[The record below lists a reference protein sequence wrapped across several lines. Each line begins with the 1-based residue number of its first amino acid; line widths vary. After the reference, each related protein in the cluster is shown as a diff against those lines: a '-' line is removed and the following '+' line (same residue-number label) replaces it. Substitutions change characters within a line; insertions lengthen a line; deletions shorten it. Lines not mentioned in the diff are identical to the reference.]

1 MRFVQC
7 LRASERAW
15 LIPPTFCKVYRAATA
30 ALCLG
35 AKERLPGISEPVWF
49 RLRRV
54 KVKPLAPVFL
64 VLYGILFET
73 GAAQTPEQPLVQ
85 YFRSGQQA
93 LQQREFARAAED
105 FKKALAL
112 DPTLVEAEVNLGLA
126 YQGLLQ
132 YDLAVRYLA
141 KSLKERPNL
150 PGPTLIVG
158 LDYIKLG
165 TPEKAIPFLE
175 QSVKLDP
182 SSRYAREALASCYL
196 NQENFRSAAD
206 QFREISLVDPDKAEA
221 WFKLGHQYLD
231 LAARLAYRGA
241 RVYRDS
247 AWGRRFLG
255 DLLFQRDRWADAV
268 KEYQKALSIEPQQA
282 GLHTLVG
289 QSYLHAQK
297 LEQAEA
303 EFRLELERDPR
314 YELAWIGLAN
324 LRLAQN
330 RPKRALESLDEVWQ
344 VSPEF
349 LAVQRD
355 FPSIEVSREVAKA
368 QIPVV
373 QEEPEGPVKHYLSAA
388 LFSTADDAG
397 GVDREWKAFQNDLS
411 AWQKN
416 ADRDMVRAK
425 EDPCQAQFYSRCI
438 DSLKGRSNLTGAQ
451 RLALGKAYFALQQYE
466 PAANT
471 LGQVQDASIKDAE
484 ASYWLERSYQALGAE
499 TYARLE
505 ESFPASWRTLQL
517 RAEGHALR
525 GNMDDAVKEFEAALE
540 LRPNEPELHDAL
552 GEVYLDQHK
561 YDAAQSELEKALAL
575 DDSRAHTL
583 YLLGRAYVEQKDNEK
598 AVPILERA
606 LRIQPDLPET
616 NSLLGTAYLRLGKT
630 VDAVP
635 RLEKAASTD
644 HYGNVHYQLYMAYRK
659 LGQTERAQKELARSK
674 DLRRNALEQDQAVVM
689 GSPQPEVEQP

>member
-1 MRFVQC
+1 MRLIQC
-7 LRASERAW
+7 LRTSERAW
-15 LIPPTFCKVYRAATA
+15 LIPPTFRKAYRAAA
-30 ALCLG
+30 I
-35 AKERLPGISEPVWF
+35 KERLPGIPEPVWL

-54 KVKPLAPVFL
+54 RVKPLAPALL
-64 VLYGILFET
+64 VLLISFEAAT
-73 GAAQTPEQPLVQ
+73 AQTPEQQLEQ
-85 YFRSGQQA
+85 YFRKGQQA

-105 FKKALAL
+105 FKKVLAL

-141 KSLKERPNL
+141 KALKERPSL

-165 TPEKAIPFLE
+165 TPDKAIPFLE

-182 SSRYAREALASCYL
+182 SNRYAREALASCYL
-196 NQENFRSAAD
+196 SQENLRSAAD
-206 QFREISLVDPDKAEA
+206 QFRELSLVDPDKAEA

-231 LAARLAYRGA
+231 LAARLAYQGA

-247 AWGRRFLG
+247 AWGRRFIG
-255 DLLFQRDRWADAV
+255 DLLFQRNRWADAV
-268 KEYQKALSIEPQQA
+268 KEYQKGLSIEPQQA
-282 GLHTLVG
+282 GLHTLLG
-289 QSYLHAQK
+289 RSYLHAQR
-297 LEQAEA
+297 LEQADT

-330 RPKRALESLDEVWQ
+330 QPKVALESLEKAWQ
-344 VSPEF
+344 ISPEF
-349 LAVQRD
+349 LAVQQD
-355 FPSIEVSREVAKA
+355 FPSIEVSREVVKD
-368 QIPVV
+368 QISALEDAPD
-373 QEEPEGPVKHYLSAA
+373 GSVKHYLLATLLLA
-388 LFSTADDAG
+388 ADDAG
-397 GVDREWKAFQNDLS
+397 GADREWKTFQTDFS

-416 ADRDMVRAK
+416 ADRAAAPAK
-425 EDPCQAQFYSRCI
+425 EDPCQAHRYSRCI
-438 DSLKGRSNLTGAQ
+438 DSLQGRNNLTGAE
-451 RLALGKAYFALQQYE
+451 RLALGKAQFALQQYE

-471 LGQVQDASIKDAE
+471 LGQVQEGSTKDAE

-505 ESFPASWRTLQL
+505 ESFPASWRTRQL
-517 RAEGHALR
+517 RAEGYALR
-525 GNMDDAVKEFEAALE
+525 GSMDDAVKEFQAALE

-561 YDAAQSELEKALAL
+561 YDAAQTELEKALAL
-575 DDSRAHTL
+575 DDSRTHTL

-606 LRIQPDLPET
+606 LRLQPELPET

-630 VDAVP
+630 ADAVP

-674 DLRRNALEQDQAVVM
+674 DLRRNALEQDQAVVL
-689 GSPQPEVEQP
+689 GSPQPDVEQQ